1 MEIIEEIYHKVV
13 EGNISETENLVKEAL
28 NRGVE
33 SQDIMNDGFIRALDV
48 VGEKFSTGE
57 AFLTEMLTSA
67 MAVKSGMEILKPLL
81 VQSDMKSK
89 GTVVAGT
96 VAGDIHDI
104 GKNMVC
110 MMLEGAGF
118 KVIDLGVDVSG
129 ENFLQAATENKADIV
144 AMSALLST
152 TMGNMAEMVRLI
164 KSAGL
169 QHKVNVLVGGAPV
182 TQSWADAI
190 GADAAGFDAVDA
202 VAKARQLVSEAY
214 K

>member
-1 MEIIEEIYHKVV
+1 MEIIEAIYNKVV
-13 EGNISETENLVKEAL
+13 EGNVSETENLVEKAL
-28 NRGVE
+28 NEKVAA
-33 SQDIMNDGFIRALDV
+33 QNIMDNGFIRALDL

-67 MAVKSGMEILKPLL
+67 MSVKSGMEILKPLIA
-81 VQSDMKSK
+81 QSDIKSK

-129 ENFLQAATENKADIV
+129 EKFLQAARENKADIV

-152 TMGNMAEMVRLI
+152 TIASMAEMIRLLG
-164 KSAGL
+164 SAGL
-169 QHKVNVLVGGAPV
+169 EHKVRVLIGGAPV
-182 TQSWADAI
+182 TQDFAQAI
-190 GADAAGFDAVDA
+190 GADGYAPDAAQAVKK
-202 VAKARQLVSEAY
+202 AKELLHISQ
-214 K
+214 

>member
-1 MEIIEEIYHKVV
+1 MEIIEAIYNKVV
-13 EGNISETENLVKEAL
+13 EGNVSETENLVEKAL
-28 NRGVE
+28 NE
-33 SQDIMNDGFIRALDV
+33 KAAAQNIMDNGFIRALDL

-67 MAVKSGMEILKPLL
+67 MAVKSGMEILKPLIA
-81 VQSDMKSK
+81 QSDIKSK

-129 ENFLQAATENKADIV
+129 EKFLQAARENKADIV

-152 TMGNMAEMVRLI
+152 TIASMAEMIRLLG
-164 KSAGL
+164 SAGL
-169 QHKVNVLVGGAPV
+169 EHKVNVLIGGAPV
-182 TQSWADAI
+182 TQDFAQAI
-190 GADAAGFDAVDA
+190 GADGYAPDAAQAVKK
-202 VAKARQLVSEAY
+202 AKEILHISQ
-214 K
+214 

>member
-1 MEIIEEIYHKVV
+1 MEIIEEIYNKVV
-13 EGNISETENLVKEAL
+13 EGNVSETETLVKEAL
-28 NRGVE
+28 NKKIAA
-33 SQDIMNDGFIRALDV
+33 QNIMDDGFIRALNL

-67 MAVKSGMEILKPLL
+67 MSVKSGMEILKPLL
-81 VQSDMKSK
+81 VKSDIKSK

-129 ENFLQAATENKADIV
+129 EKFLQAAKENKADIV
-144 AMSALLST
+144 AISALLST
-152 TMGNMAEMVRLI
+152 TMRNMAETVRLI
-164 KSAGL
+164 GSAGL
-169 QHKVNVLVGGAPV
+169 EHKVNVLIGGAPV
-182 TQSWADAI
+182 TQDFVQAI
-190 GADAAGFDAVDA
+190 GADGYAPDAAQAIKK
-202 VAKARQLVSEAY
+202 AKELLNIS
-214 K
+214 

>member
-1 MEIIEEIYHKVV
+1 MEIIEEIYNKVV
-13 EGNISETENLVKEAL
+13 EGNISGTEALVKEAL
-28 NRGVE
+28 NKKIAA
-33 SQDIMNDGFIRALDV
+33 QNIMNDGFILALNL
-48 VGEKFSTGE
+48 VGEKFSAGK

-81 VQSDMKSK
+81 VKSDIKSK

-129 ENFLQAATENKADIV
+129 EKFLQAAKENKADIV
-144 AMSALLST
+144 AISALLST
-152 TMGNMAEMVRLI
+152 TMRNMAEMVRLI
-164 KSAGL
+164 GSAGL
-169 QHKVNVLVGGAPV
+169 EHKVNVLIGGAPV
-182 TQSWADAI
+182 TQDFAQAI
-190 GADAAGFDAVDA
+190 GADGYAPDAALAVKK
-202 VAKARQLVSEAY
+202 AKELLHIS
-214 K
+214 

>member
-1 MEIIEEIYHKVV
+1 MEIIEEIYNKVV
-13 EGNISETENLVKEAL
+13 EGNVSETETLVKEAL
-28 NRGVE
+28 NKKIEAKNVM
-33 SQDIMNDGFIRALDV
+33 DDGFIRALNL
-48 VGEKFSTGE
+48 VGEKFSAGE

-81 VQSDMKSK
+81 VKSDIKSK

-129 ENFLQAATENKADIV
+129 GKFLQAAKENKADIV
-144 AMSALLST
+144 AISALLST
-152 TMGNMAEMVRLI
+152 TMRNMAEMVRLI
-164 KSAGL
+164 GSAGL
-169 QHKVNVLVGGAPV
+169 EHKVNVLIGGAPV
-182 TQSWADAI
+182 TQDFAQAI
-190 GADAAGFDAVDA
+190 GADGYAPDAAQAVKK
-202 VAKARQLVSEAY
+202 AKEILNIS
-214 K
+214 

>member
-1 MEIIEEIYHKVV
+1 MEIIEEIYNKVV
-13 EGNISETENLVKEAL
+13 EGNISGTEALVKEAL
-28 NRGVE
+28 NKKIAA
-33 SQDIMNDGFIRALDV
+33 QNIMNDGFIRALNL
-48 VGEKFSTGE
+48 VGEKFSAGE

-81 VQSDMKSK
+81 VKSDIKSK

-129 ENFLQAATENKADIV
+129 GKFLQAAKENKADIV
-144 AMSALLST
+144 AISALLST
-152 TMGNMAEMVRLI
+152 TMRNMAEMVRLI
-164 KSAGL
+164 VSAGL
-169 QHKVNVLVGGAPV
+169 EHKVNVLIGGAPV
-182 TQSWADAI
+182 TQDFAQAI
-190 GADAAGFDAVDA
+190 GADGYAPDAAQAVKK
-202 VAKARQLVSEAY
+202 AKEILNIS
-214 K
+214 

>member
-1 MEIIEEIYHKVV
+1 MEIIEEIYNKVV
-13 EGNISETENLVKEAL
+13 EGNISGTETLVKEAL
-28 NRGVE
+28 NKTIAA
-33 SQDIMNDGFIRALDV
+33 QNIMNDGFIRALNL
-48 VGEKFSTGE
+48 VGEKFSAGE

-81 VQSDMKSK
+81 VKSDIKSK

-129 ENFLQAATENKADIV
+129 EKFLQAAKENKADIV
-144 AMSALLST
+144 AISALLST
-152 TMGNMAEMVRLI
+152 TMRNMAEMVRLI
-164 KSAGL
+164 GSAGL
-169 QHKVNVLVGGAPV
+169 EHKVNVLIGGAPV
-182 TQSWADAI
+182 TQDFAQAI
-190 GADAAGFDAVDA
+190 GADGYAPDAALAVKK
-202 VAKARQLVSEAY
+202 AKELLHIS
-214 K
+214 

>member
-1 MEIIEEIYHKVV
+1 MEIIEEIYNKVV
-13 EGNISETENLVKEAL
+13 EGNISGTETLVKEAL
-28 NRGVE
+28 NKKIAA
-33 SQDIMNDGFIRALDV
+33 QNIMNDGFIRALNL
-48 VGEKFSTGE
+48 VGEKFSAGE

-81 VQSDMKSK
+81 VKSDIKSK

-129 ENFLQAATENKADIV
+129 EKFLQAAKENKADIV
-144 AMSALLST
+144 AISALLST
-152 TMGNMAEMVRLI
+152 TMRNMAEMVRLI
-164 KSAGL
+164 GSAGL
-169 QHKVNVLVGGAPV
+169 EHKVNVLIGGAPV
-182 TQSWADAI
+182 TQDFAQAI
-190 GADAAGFDAVDA
+190 GADGYAPDAALAVKK
-202 VAKARQLVSEAY
+202 AKELLHIS
-214 K
+214 

>member
-1 MEIIEEIYHKVV
+1 MEIIEEIYNKVV
-13 EGNISETENLVKEAL
+13 EGNISGTETLVKEAL
-28 NRGVE
+28 NKKIAA
-33 SQDIMNDGFIRALDV
+33 QNIMNDGFILALNL
-48 VGEKFSTGE
+48 VGEKFSAGK

-81 VQSDMKSK
+81 VKSDIKSK

-129 ENFLQAATENKADIV
+129 EKFLQAAKENKADIV
-144 AMSALLST
+144 AISALLST
-152 TMGNMAEMVRLI
+152 TMRNMAEMVRLI
-164 KSAGL
+164 GSAGL
-169 QHKVNVLVGGAPV
+169 EHKVNVLIGGAPV
-182 TQSWADAI
+182 TQDFAQAI
-190 GADAAGFDAVDA
+190 GADGYAPDAALAVKK
-202 VAKARQLVSEAY
+202 AKELLHIS
-214 K
+214 

>member
-169 QHKVNVLVGGAPV
+169 QPKVNVLVGGAPV
-182 TQSWADAI
+182 TQDFAQAI
-190 GADAAGFDAVDA
+190 GADGYAPDAAQAVKK
-202 VAKARQLVSEAY
+202 AKQIIGVD
-214 K
+214 

>member
-1 MEIIEEIYHKVV
+1 MEIIEEIYNKVV
-13 EGNISETENLVKEAL
+13 EGNISGTEALVKEAL
-28 NRGVE
+28 NKKIAA
-33 SQDIMNDGFIRALDV
+33 QNIMNDGFIRALNL
-48 VGEKFSTGE
+48 VGEKFSAGE

-81 VQSDMKSK
+81 VKSDIKSK

-129 ENFLQAATENKADIV
+129 EKFLQAAKENKADIV
-144 AMSALLST
+144 AISALLST
-152 TMGNMAEMVRLI
+152 TMRNMAEMVRLI
-164 KSAGL
+164 GSAGL
-169 QHKVNVLVGGAPV
+169 EHKVNVLIGGAPV
-182 TQSWADAI
+182 TQDFAQAI
-190 GADAAGFDAVDA
+190 GADGYAPDAALAVKK
-202 VAKARQLVSEAY
+202 AKELLHIS
-214 K
+214 

>member
-1 MEIIEEIYHKVV
+1 MEIIEAIYNRVV
-13 EGNISETENLVKEAL
+13 EGNVSETEKLVEKAL
-28 NRGVE
+28 NE
-33 SQDIMNDGFIRALDV
+33 KAAAQNIMDNGFIRALDL

-67 MAVKSGMEILKPLL
+67 MSVKSGMEILKPLIA
-81 VQSDMKSK
+81 QSDIKSK

-129 ENFLQAATENKADIV
+129 EKFLQAAKENKADIV

-152 TMGNMAEMVRLI
+152 TIASMAEMVRLI
-164 KSAGL
+164 GSAGL
-169 QHKVNVLVGGAPV
+169 EHKVNVLIGGAPV
-182 TQSWADAI
+182 TQDFAQAI
-190 GADAAGFDAVDA
+190 GADGYAPDAAQAVKK
-202 VAKARQLVSEAY
+202 AKEILHISQ
-214 K
+214 

>member
-13 EGNISETENLVKEAL
+13 EGNVSETETLVKKAL
-28 NRGVE
+28 NKKVAA
-33 SQDIMNDGFIRALDV
+33 QNIMNDGFIRALNL
-48 VGEKFSTGE
+48 VGEKFSAGE

-67 MAVKSGMEILKPLL
+67 MSVKSGMELLKPLL
-81 VQSDMKSK
+81 AKSDIKSK

-129 ENFLQAATENKADIV
+129 EKFLQAAKENKADIMV
-144 AMSALLST
+144 ISALLST
-152 TMGNMAEMVRLI
+152 TMRNMAETVRLVS
-164 KSAGL
+164 SAGL
-169 QHKVNVLVGGAPV
+169 EHKVNVLIGGAPV
-182 TQSWADAI
+182 TQDFAQAI
-190 GADAAGFDAVDA
+190 GADGYAPDAAQAIK
-202 VAKARQLVSEAY
+202 KARELLHIS
-214 K
+214 

>member
-1 MEIIEEIYHKVV
+1 MEIIEEIYNKVV
-13 EGNISETENLVKEAL
+13 EGNVSGTEALVKEAL
-28 NRGVE
+28 SKKIEVQN
-33 SQDIMNDGFIRALDV
+33 IMNDGFIRALNL

-67 MAVKSGMEILKPLL
+67 MSVKSGMEILKPLL
-81 VQSDMKSK
+81 VKSDIKSK

-129 ENFLQAATENKADIV
+129 EKFLQAAKENKADIV
-144 AMSALLST
+144 AISALLST
-152 TMGNMAEMVRLI
+152 TMRNMAETVRLI
-164 KSAGL
+164 GSAGL
-169 QHKVNVLVGGAPV
+169 EHKVNVLIGGAPV
-182 TQSWADAI
+182 TQDFVQAI
-190 GADAAGFDAVDA
+190 GADGYAPDAAQAIKK
-202 VAKARQLVSEAY
+202 AKELLNIS
-214 K
+214 

>member
-152 TMGNMAEMVRLI
+152 TMANMAATVRLI

-169 QHKVNVLVGGAPV
+169 QPKVNVLVGGAPV
-182 TQSWADAI
+182 TQDFAQAI
-190 GADAAGFDAVDA
+190 GADGYAPDAAQAVKK
-202 VAKARQLVSEAY
+202 AKQIIGVD
-214 K
+214 

>member
-13 EGNISETENLVKEAL
+13 EGNVSETETLVKKAL
-28 NRGVE
+28 NKKVE
-33 SQDIMNDGFIRALDV
+33 AQNIMNDGFIRALNL
-48 VGEKFSTGE
+48 VGEKFSAGE

-67 MAVKSGMEILKPLL
+67 MSVKSGMELLKPLL
-81 VQSDMKSK
+81 AKSDIKSK

-129 ENFLQAATENKADIV
+129 EKFLQAAKENKADIMV
-144 AMSALLST
+144 ISALLST
-152 TMGNMAEMVRLI
+152 TMRNMAETVRLVS
-164 KSAGL
+164 SAGL
-169 QHKVNVLVGGAPV
+169 EHKVNVLIGGAPV
-182 TQSWADAI
+182 TQDFAQAI
-190 GADAAGFDAVDA
+190 GADGYAPDAAQAIK
-202 VAKARQLVSEAY
+202 KARELLHIS
-214 K
+214 

>member
-1 MEIIEEIYHKVV
+1 MEIVEEIYNKVV
-13 EGNISETENLVKEAL
+13 EGNVSETETLVKEAL
-28 NRGVE
+28 NKKIAA
-33 SQDIMNDGFIRALDV
+33 QNIMDDGFIRALNL

-67 MAVKSGMEILKPLL
+67 MSVKSGMEILKPLL
-81 VQSDMKSK
+81 VKSDIKSK

-129 ENFLQAATENKADIV
+129 EKFLQAAKENKADIV
-144 AMSALLST
+144 AISALLST
-152 TMGNMAEMVRLI
+152 TMRNMAETVRLI
-164 KSAGL
+164 GSAGL
-169 QHKVNVLVGGAPV
+169 EHKVNVLIGGAPV
-182 TQSWADAI
+182 TQDFVQAI
-190 GADAAGFDAVDA
+190 GADGYAPDAAQAIKK
-202 VAKARQLVSEAY
+202 AKELLNIS
-214 K
+214 